1 METKNTQTSIDINDH
16 TEDIHSVKNKL
27 QEAEEKSASKNKTS
41 NHQKG
46 LKKVAILG
54 RPNVGKSSLFNRLA
68 RQRDAITSEVSG
80 TTRDVKK
87 REVTISGNRDFEVL
101 DTGGIDYSSEL
112 FAKVA
117 EFSHNAANEA
127 DIIIY
132 MVDGKTIP
140 SEEDKKLFYNLQQL
154 GKPLALVVNKIDN
167 DKEEERYWEFL
178 EFGADATFPMS
189 VSHNRYFN
197 DFYAWL
203 EEHIP
208 QRDESQDLELQ
219 PDEEPDPFGEF
230 AQDIHFSPQEEDKE
244 IKVALIGRVNTGK
257 SSLLNALIG
266 EERSVVSD
274 VAGTTID
281 PIDEEIEYNDYKI
294 TFVDTAGIRRRGKIV
309 GIEKYA
315 LGRTEAMLEKA
326 DIALLL
332 IDATV
337 GVTELDE
344 RIAGLIEKYKLG
356 ALIVVNK
363 WDAKEDKTYEEMVD
377 NIRDELKFLH
387 YAPLITI
394 SAKTGLRVNKILDQ
408 ITAIY
413 ERYKQRIPTSK
424 LNDVIREAINR
435 HHVPSHNGAV
445 VKIKFATQ
453 YETKPPKIALI
464 TNRPDGIHFSY
475 KRYLSNYLRSKFDF
489 EGVPLDIVAR
499 KRGQRVDEEQEWH

>member
-1 METKNTQTSIDINDH
+1 M
-16 TEDIHSVKNKL
+16 
-27 QEAEEKSASKNKTS
+27 QE
-41 NHQKG
+41 

-68 RQRDAITSEVSG
+68 RQRDAITSDMSG

-87 REVTISGNRDFEVL
+87 RIVTISGNHDFEVL

-112 FAKVA
+112 FSKVA
-117 EFSHNAANEA
+117 DFSLKAADEA
-127 DIIIY
+127 DIILY
-132 MVDGKTIP
+132 MVDGKTLP
-140 SEEDKKLFYNLQQL
+140 QEEDRELFYKLQEQ
-154 GKPLALVVNKIDN
+154 GKPLALLVNKIDN

-203 EEHIP
+203 EELIP
-208 QRDESQDLELQ
+208 AREEEEGLQLTEDEDI
-219 PDEEPDPFGEF
+219 DPFDEIVR
-230 AQDIHFSPQEEDKE
+230 DINAVKEDE
-244 IKVALIGRVNTGK
+244 VDTQIRVAIIGRVNTGK
-257 SSLLNALIG
+257 SSLLNALLG
-266 EERSVVSD
+266 EERSIVSD

-281 PIDEEIEYNDYKI
+281 PIDEAIEHDGYEI
-294 TFVDTAGIRRRGKIV
+294 TFIDTAGIRKRSKIV

-315 LGRTEAMLEKA
+315 LARTTEMLEQA
-326 DIALLL
+326 NLVLLM

-344 RIAGLIEKYKLG
+344 RVAGLIEKYRL
-356 ALIVVNK
+356 ACLIVINK
-363 WDAKEDKTYEEMVD
+363 WDIKEDKTYEKMVED
-377 NIRDELKFLH
+377 IRDELKFLH

-394 SAKTGLRVNKILDQ
+394 SAKTGMRVNKILDQ

-413 ERYKQRIPTSK
+413 ERYKQRIPTSE
-424 LNDVIREAINR
+424 LNDTLREAIRR

-445 VKIKFATQ
+445 VNIKFATQ

-464 TNRPDGIHFSY
+464 TNRPEFLHFSY
-475 KRYLSNYLRSKFDF
+475 IRYLANFFRSKFDF

-499 KRGQRVDEEQEWH
+499 KRGQRVDDDEYDA

>member
-1 METKNTQTSIDINDH
+1 MTS
-16 TEDIHSVKNKL
+16 E
-27 QEAEEKSASKNKTS
+27 QP
-41 NHQKG
+41 

-68 RQRDAITSEVSG
+68 RQRDAITSDMSG

-87 REVTISGNRDFEVL
+87 RIVTISENRDFEIL

-112 FAKVA
+112 FSKVA
-117 EFSHNAANEA
+117 AFSLNAAKEA
-127 DIIIY
+127 DVIVY

-140 SEEDKKLFYNLQQL
+140 DEEDKKLFYDLQQL

-167 DKEEERYWEFL
+167 DREFEERFFDFY
-178 EFGADATFPMS
+178 EFGAEATFPMS

-203 EEHIP
+203 EQHIP
-208 QRDESQDLELQ
+208 PREEKPELQ
-219 PDEEPDPFGEF
+219 LEAAEEADPFGDF
-230 AQDIHFSPQEEDKE
+230 ITDINATVEEEDRE
-244 IKVALIGRVNTGK
+244 INVAIIGRVNTGK
-257 SSLLNALIG
+257 SSLLNALLG

-281 PIDEEIEYNDYKI
+281 PIDESVEYNDYKI

-326 DIALLL
+326 DIALLM
-332 IDATV
+332 IDATT
-337 GVTELDE
+337 GVLELDE
-344 RIAGLIEKYKLG
+344 RIAGLIEKYRLG

-363 WDAKEDKTYEEMVD
+363 WDIRGEKRYEEMVD
-377 NIRDELKFLH
+377 DIRDELKFLH

-394 SAKTGLRVNKILDQ
+394 SAKTGMRVHKILDQ

-424 LNDVIREAINR
+424 LNDTLREAMAR

-453 YETKPPKIALI
+453 YESKPPKIALI
-464 TNRPDGIHFSY
+464 TNRPDGLHFSY
-475 KRYLSNYLRSKFDF
+475 KRYLANFIRSRFDF

-499 KRGQRVDEEQEWH
+499 KRGERFEPEEA

>member
-1 METKNTQTSIDINDH
+1 M
-16 TEDIHSVKNKL
+16 
-27 QEAEEKSASKNKTS
+27 S
-41 NHQKG
+41 N
-46 LKKVAILG
+46 LKKVAIIG

-68 RQRDAITSEVSG
+68 RQRDAITSDMSG

-87 REVTISGNRDFEVL
+87 RVVTISGNRDFEIL

-112 FAKVA
+112 FSKVA
-117 EFSHNAANEA
+117 EHALKAAKAA

-132 MVDGKTIP
+132 MVNGKMLP
-140 SEEDKKLFYNLQQL
+140 EEEDRELFYQLQSL
-154 GKPLALVVNKIDN
+154 NKPLALVVNKIDN
-167 DKEEERYWEFL
+167 DKEIERYWEFL
-178 EFGADATFPMS
+178 EFGAERTFPLS

-203 EEHIP
+203 EEYIP
-208 QRDESQDLELQ
+208 PREEEKEELDLE
-219 PDEEPDPFGEF
+219 EEIDPFAEMLEE
-230 AQDIHFSPQEEDKE
+230 IHFDEQEEEEEDRE

-257 SSLLNALIG
+257 SSLLNALVG
-266 EERSVVSD
+266 EERTIVSD

-281 PIDEEIEYNDYKI
+281 PVDESIEHNDYKI

-315 LGRTEAMLEKA
+315 LDRTEEMLEKA

-344 RIAGLIEKYKLG
+344 RIAGLIEKFRLG
-356 ALIVVNK
+356 SLIVINK
-363 WDAKEDKTYEEMVD
+363 WDVREEKSYEEAID
-377 NIRDELKFLH
+377 DIRDELKFLH
-387 YAPLITI
+387 YAPIITV
-394 SAKTGLRVNKILDQ
+394 SAKTGQRVHRILDQ
-408 ITAIY
+408 IVAIY

-424 LNDVIREAINR
+424 LNDVLREAISR
-435 HHVPSHNGAV
+435 HHIPSHNGAV

-464 TNRPDGIHFSY
+464 VNHPNFLHFSY
-475 KRYLSNYLRSKFDF
+475 KRYLANYIRSKFDF
-489 EGVPLDIVAR
+489 EGVPLDLETR
-499 KRGQRVDEEQEWH
+499 KRGERKIDE

>member
-1 METKNTQTSIDINDH
+1 M
-16 TEDIHSVKNKL
+16 
-27 QEAEEKSASKNKTS
+27 QE
-41 NHQKG
+41 
-46 LKKVAILG
+46 LKKVAIVG

-68 RQRDAITSEVSG
+68 RQRDAITSDMSG

-87 REVTISGNRDFEVL
+87 RIVTISENREFEVL

-117 EFSHNAANEA
+117 EFSLRAAQEA

-140 SEEDKKLFYNLQQL
+140 DEEDKELFYKLQEMN
-154 GKPLALVVNKIDN
+154 KPLALVVNKIDN

-208 QRDESQDLELQ
+208 APVEETEGLVLEE
-219 PDEEPDPFGEF
+219 DTEIDPF
-230 AQDIHFSPQEEDKE
+230 AQIIEEVHSSYEEE
-244 IKVALIGRVNTGK
+244 IDNKIRVAIIGRVNTGK
-257 SSLLNALIG
+257 SSLLNALVG
-266 EERSVVSD
+266 EERSVVSN

-281 PIDEEIEYNDYKI
+281 PIDEKIEHNEHEI
-294 TFVDTAGIRRRGKIV
+294 TFIDTAGIRKRSKIV

-315 LGRTEAMLEKA
+315 LGRTTEMLKKA
-326 DIALLL
+326 DLVLLML
-332 IDATV
+332 DATKPV
-337 GVTELDE
+337 SELDE
-344 RIAGLIEKYKLG
+344 RVAGLIEEHKL
-356 ALIVVNK
+356 ACLIVLNK
-363 WDAKEDKTYEEMVD
+363 WDIKEDRTYEEVVD
-377 NIRDELKFLH
+377 DIRDELKFLH
-387 YAPLITI
+387 YAPFITI

-408 ITAIY
+408 IVDIY
-413 ERYKQRIPTSK
+413 GRYKRRISTAD
-424 LNDVIREAINR
+424 LNDTLRAAIRR
-435 HHVPSHNGAV
+435 HHVPSHHGAV
-445 VKIKFATQ
+445 VNIKFATQ

-464 TNRPDGIHFSY
+464 TNRPEYLHFSY
-475 KRYLSNYLRSKFDF
+475 IRYLANFFREKFDF

-499 KRGQRVDEEQEWH
+499 KRGQRVDEEEEY